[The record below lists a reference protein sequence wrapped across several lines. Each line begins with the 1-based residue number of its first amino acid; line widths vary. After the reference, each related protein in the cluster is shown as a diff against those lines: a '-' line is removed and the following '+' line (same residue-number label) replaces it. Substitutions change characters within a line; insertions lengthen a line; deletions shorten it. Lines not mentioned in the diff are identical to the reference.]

1 MNRLKGKR
9 VLITGAT
16 AGIGKALAFLLAADG
31 CDLVLNGRREKRLQ
45 ELISELQKKY
55 PSQDFELFL
64 GDVGD
69 KPGVQAFFDNRDA
82 SKSVD
87 ILVNNAG
94 FALGVDPVYEGDLD
108 DWDAMIQTNINGVL
122 YLSRYVSQEMKQR
135 NTGHILNVC
144 SIAGHEAY
152 PGGAVYTATKHA
164 VKAITQATKKDLH
177 GTNIRVSMVSP
188 GLVET
193 EFSEVRFKGDKAKA
207 SSVYKNIKALTAIDI
222 AEMTKYG
229 RDAARE
235 FGQGNIGR
243 GFANAGIAGLSAL
256 GTIPLVGD
264 LIKPGGKSF
273 IKRTFLKTT
282 TPSAAPGAPLKS
294 DELRRKGGAF
304 EKRTEKRSS

>member
-45 ELISELQKKY
+45 ELVSELQKKH
-55 PSQDFELFL
+55 PFQEFELFL

-69 KPGVQAFFDNRDA
+69 KQGVQTFFEARDA
-82 SKSVD
+82 SKPID

-122 YLSRYVSQEMKQR
+122 YLSRFVSQEMKQSDA
-135 NTGHILNVC
+135 GHILNVC

-164 VKAITQATKKDLH
+164 VKAITLATKKDLH

-207 SSVYKNIKALTAIDI
+207 SSVYKNMKALSAIDI
-222 AEMTKYG
+222 AEIIQFILQ
-229 RDAARE
+229 RPDHV
-235 FGQGNIGR
+235 NILDTWV
-243 GFANAGIAGLSAL
+243 FPTAQSSAQM
-256 GTIPLVGD
+256 VH
-264 LIKPGGKSF
+264 
-273 IKRTFLKTT
+273 R
-282 TPSAAPGAPLKS
+282 
-294 DELRRKGGAF
+294 DELP
-304 EKRTEKRSS
+304 SS

>member
-16 AGIGKALAFLLAADG
+16 AGIGRALAMLLAADG
-31 CDLVLNGRREKRLQ
+31 CHLILNGRRDKRLHD
-45 ELISELQKKY
+45 LVNELQKKHS
-55 PSQDFELFL
+55 SQDFEPFL

-69 KPGVQAFFDNRDA
+69 KQGVQTYLEARDA
-82 SKSVD
+82 SKPID

-122 YLSRYVSQEMKQR
+122 YLSRFVSQEMMKR
-135 NTGHILNVC
+135 NDGHILNVC

-177 GTNIRVSMVSP
+177 GTNIRVSMISP

-193 EFSEVRFKGDKAKA
+193 EFSEVRFKGDKARA
-207 SSVYKNIKALTAIDI
+207 SSVYKHIKALTASDI
-222 AEMTKYG
+222 AEIIQFILQRPEHVNILDAVVFPTAQSSAQMVH
-229 RDAARE
+229 RDE
-235 FGQGNIGR
+235 
-243 GFANAGIAGLSAL
+243 
-256 GTIPLVGD
+256 P
-264 LIKPGGKSF
+264 
-273 IKRTFLKTT
+273 
-282 TPSAAPGAPLKS
+282 PSS
-294 DELRRKGGAF
+294 
-304 EKRTEKRSS
+304 